1 VNIFKNAEWS
11 VLKGFQDFA
20 DLKAKVH
27 EYDNAEV
34 EVETLKLVAPFPI
47 LPPPLPSAASDSPS
61 AAPSAASP
69 AAGGGDGGG
78 DSDAGGCVRRSEKEE
93 EEEEAEAEAERQRK
107 LLNDYVRELSTKMV
121 LLPRMLQIEVC
132 SKAN

>member
-1 VNIFKNAEWS
+1 MFKNAEWS

-47 LPPPLPSAASDSPS
+47 LPPARPLPSAASDSPS
-61 AAPSAASP
+61 AAHSAASP
-69 AAGGGDGGG
+69 AAGGG
-78 DSDAGGCVRRSEKEE
+78 DSDAGGCVRRSEK